1 MAKKEKMWCE
11 KCQKKTVHEPGTAGD
26 KEIYICTR
34 CEKPAVEKDRML
46 DPTYIDPRER
56 YSLRADRALE
66 EDRIRWGRP
75 F

>member
-1 MAKKEKMWCE
+1 MWCE
-11 KCQKKTVHEPGTAGD
+11 NARKPFTNRAPLKRETMLAP
-26 KEIYICTR
+26 
-34 CEKPAVEKDRML
+34 CEKSPAEKDRML